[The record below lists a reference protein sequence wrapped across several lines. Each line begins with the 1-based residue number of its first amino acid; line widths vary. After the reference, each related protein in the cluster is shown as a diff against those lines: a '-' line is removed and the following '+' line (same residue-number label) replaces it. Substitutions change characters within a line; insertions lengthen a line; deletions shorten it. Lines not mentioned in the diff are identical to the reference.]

1 MKTCHMRLYR
11 NIWKFLVFWFT
22 YRTIRMSCSS
32 RKRSISV
39 TTRQYTTGT
48 GDSSSIIRLELGLRV
63 MIAIP

>member
-1 MKTCHMRLYR
+1 
-11 NIWKFLVFWFT
+11 VFWFT